1 MFSLLVT
8 TSSQFSSCSYF
19 SSRLKQF
26 DTALA
31 LGAITIHLSEPRWA
45 EGFILTCQLRFSN
58 KMYFY
63 CATIIP
69 QQNISWAV
77 QPRRIN
83 CLNAARQLPHV
94 FLLNMST
101 RCRILKCTFETLR
114 GMTAI
119 LRFVRGGEK
128 KDDYFLFLFFFF
140 FLGSPARH
148 EQHAADTPK
157 RRYS

>member
-101 RCRILKCTFETLR
+101 RCRIFKMHFWNTERHDSNPALCTRR
-114 GMTAI
+114 G
-119 LRFVRGGEK
+119 K